1 MKALITGA
9 SSGIG
14 RDMARGLARRG
25 YDLILVARRTERLE
39 ELGRTLPVQVQTISL
54 DLAQKG
60 NCRALYE
67 QVKDQDLDILINN
80 AGRGLFGPFDET
92 DLEEELAMLDINIRC
107 THILTKLFLPDFKRR
122 NKGHILNV
130 ASSAAF
136 LPGPLLSSYYA
147 SKAYVLRLSEAI
159 SEELRRAGSQVK
171 ISVLCPGPVRTEF
184 NDVAGVRFSIRGLP
198 SPSVAE
204 YAIERMLRGRLVIVP
219 GLDMKLA
226 HLGAHLAPDQL
237 LLRICW
243 HMQKRKQGLI
253 DARGRGHPAAPPCVL
268 FYRKSSF
275 SLGSNWTP
283 SIRGV
288 PAASVLEAQDC
299 TNSTARLVAMGSC
312 SPRRMEPS
320 TTEAKRS
327 PVPENCPFSCR
338 ATAKR
343 IFPVRQSRQA
353 APTVLGAKLTPVI
366 TTERRPSRD
375 SRASQLSMPA

>member
-107 THILTKLFLPDFKRR
+107 THILTSFLPDFKRR

-136 LPGPLLSSYYA
+136 LPAPCSPPITPQ
-147 SKAYVLRLSEAI
+147 AYVLRCPEAI
-159 SEELRRAGSQVK
+159 SENSAG
-171 ISVLCPGPVRTEF
+171 PAVR
-184 NDVAGVRFSIRGLP
+184 
-198 SPSVAE
+198 
-204 YAIERMLRGRLVIVP
+204 
-219 GLDMKLA
+219 
-226 HLGAHLAPDQL
+226 
-237 LLRICW
+237 
-243 HMQKRKQGLI
+243 
-253 DARGRGHPAAPPCVL
+253 
-268 FYRKSSF
+268 
-275 SLGSNWTP
+275 
-283 SIRGV
+283 
-288 PAASVLEAQDC
+288 
-299 TNSTARLVAMGSC
+299 
-312 SPRRMEPS
+312 
-320 TTEAKRS
+320 
-327 PVPENCPFSCR
+327 
-338 ATAKR
+338 
-343 IFPVRQSRQA
+343 
-353 APTVLGAKLTPVI
+353 
-366 TTERRPSRD
+366 
-375 SRASQLSMPA
+375 